1 LPCKSHAVPILKG
14 IAYFIIEYIISVE
27 INQEV
32 FPSGGGIGI
41 GFFRE
46 GRAGELAQGI
56 GVGFGRGDIA
66 AGVVGIEDGY
76 ICLLVVNPD

>member
-1 LPCKSHAVPILKG
+1 M
-14 IAYFIIEYIISVE
+14 
-27 INQEV
+27 
-32 FPSGGGIGI
+32 

-66 AGVVGIEDGY
+66 AGVVGVKGGGAG
-76 ICLLVVNPD
+76 LLVVNPD